1 MIAPCCTARSRYSH
15 PFATCHMRS
24 RVKKLCQ
31 DLGPP
36 HSRTMPRAGINSST
50 RHEIS
55 ATPGR
60 NSHDFLNLKRPRLL
74 RGSSLFV
81 SPLGGSSLLLSLAGP
96 SGFGPAPASAS
107 KSPSIFALS
116 WTRSCS
122 HATASEREHARAR
135 ITRSIGENVSP
146 LPKSLMPFAP
156 LMDRLSLRSSSGR
169 PVDDGRHVA
178 TAIYEACGPRLR
190 LHLYRFR
197 SGTQA
202 ERLRMA
208 SLLSSKNGLSAVPS
222 WPLVFGFS
230 GSGS

>member
-24 RVKKLCQ
+24 RVKKLLQ

-74 RGSSLFV
+74 RGSSPFV
-81 SPLGGSSLLLSLAGP
+81 SSRPSSLGGSSSRASCWPPLA
-96 SGFGPAPASAS
+96 ASAS
-107 KSPSIFALS
+107 KSTSIFALS

-122 HATASEREHARAR
+122 HSTASEREHARAR

-146 LPKSLMPFAP
+146 LPKSLIPLAP
-156 LMDRLSLRSSSGR
+156 LMLRLSLRSSSGR